1 MISFADGKKI
11 ANNLLM
17 DEKEIQLME
26 EQIAKTLIR
35 CLDQLFHDLEN
46 TPKIIFVAEEQAD
59 ENEQTINEITAWLF
73 KGRHEDDYSDNYVN
87 N

>member
-1 MISFADGKKI
+1 
-11 ANNLLM
+11 M
-17 DEKEIQLME
+17 DEKEIKLME

-35 CLDQLFHDLEN
+35 FLDQLFHDLEN
-46 TPKIIFVAEEQAD
+46 TPKIIFEAEEQVE

-73 KGRHEDDYSDNYVN
+73 KGSHEDDHSDNNVN